1 MAQSVPASKFVNIVP
16 GVIGT
21 GGNPLALNSVML
33 TDDTAIP
40 IGTVQSFSS
49 AADVSDF
56 FGGTSTEYD
65 LASTYFSGF
74 ENSTSKPGA
83 LHVAQFNTA
92 AVAAYLRGGSVAGMT
107 LAQLQAL
114 SGVLTIIM
122 DGDALTSSTI
132 TLTSATSF
140 SAAAAL
146 IEAGFTSGP
155 DCMYDSQRGA
165 FVLTSPTTGAEST
178 ITFATGTLS
187 AGLKLTAATGAV
199 TSQGADAATP
209 AEFMEALVDLTQN
222 WASLFTTWEPA
233 DADKTLFADWFTGS
247 GQRYLYIPWDSS
259 TVPATTSPASSCFAQ
274 LMIAGE
280 YDGVYPA
287 WPDATEAAFIAG
299 LVASIDFTRENGRI
313 DPFFKAQSGGV
324 ATVTDSPTFDNL
336 TANGYNFRVAV
347 APANDR
353 FVVHAHGKMPGKWEW
368 LDPYINQIYMNSQF
382 QLAFLTLLMSANS
395 IPHNEF
401 GRELIRAAA
410 QDPINEALF
419 NGTIRTGIDLSNQQK
434 ALINQQA
441 GQDISQQLYATGYY
455 LQVLPATAQQRG
467 LRRSGPVSF
476 WYTDGGGVHYINM
489 PSIDIQ

>member
-21 GGNPLALNSVML
+21 GGNPLALNGVML

-40 IGTVQSFSS
+40 IGTVKSFSS

-65 LASTYFSGF
+65 LAATYFGGF

-92 AVAAYLRGGSVAGMT
+92 AVAAYLRGGSVAGLT

-114 SGVLTIIM
+114 SGVLTISV
-122 DGDALTSSTI
+122 DGVALTSSTI

-155 DCMYDSQRGA
+155 DCAYDSQRGA
-165 FVLTSPTTGAEST
+165 FVLTSGTTGAEST

-187 AGLKLTAATGAV
+187 AELKLTAATGAG

-233 DADKTLFADWFTGS
+233 DADKTLFADWFTSS
-247 GQRYLYIPWDSS
+247 GQRYLYIPW
-259 TVPATTSPASSCFAQ
+259 TSAAAISAFET
-274 LMIAGE
+274 LLYDNE
-280 YDGVYPA
+280 YDGVYPVG
-287 WPDATEAAFIAG
+287 PRPEDAAFVAG
-299 LVASIDFTRENGRI
+299 TNASIDFTRENGRI
-313 DPFFKAQSGGV
+313 DIYYKRQSGLE
-324 ATVTDSPTFDNL
+324 AMVTDSATYEAL
-336 TANGYNFRVAV
+336 TAGGRNFIVAV

-353 FVVHAHGKMPGKWEW
+353 FTVHVHGKMPGKWEW
-368 LDPYINQIYMNSQF
+368 LDPYINQIYMNNQF
-382 QLAFLTLLMSANS
+382 QLSFLTLLMSANS

-401 GRELIRAAA
+401 GRELIRSAA

-419 NGTIRTGIDLSNQQK
+419 NGTIRTGIELSNQQK